1 VYKSDFIEKELSK
14 KAKEISK
21 EYDEAPVVIIIAGT
35 GKEGLTRCITGF
47 SHHDECRLRDLLG
60 ILQTSI
66 QIETLKHF
74 RVQTD
79 K

>member
-1 VYKSDFIEKELSK
+1 MEKGDSIEMKLSNM
-14 KAKEISK
+14 AKEISK
-21 EYDEAPVVIIIAGT
+21 EYDGAPVVIIVGGT
-35 GKEGLTRCITGF
+35 GKKGLTRCMTGF
-47 SHHDECRLRDLLG
+47 SHYGKSRLRDLLG

-74 RVQTD
+74 HVHTD